1 MWCQYYVDDPGFP
14 NTSDNSLHPFNNK
27 LGILF
32 ICMLIPSLCRYNKRL
47 DLLKKAFPSIQRIAF
62 SHTQIHRKLARHTHA
77 QYATWRHRRRQIRSL
92 RRQIRSLRRQIRFL
106 RRQIRSLRRQI
117 SFFTSANTKSTSANK
132 ASKSANKYYVS
143 FPVYVFLLRTAC
155 HTSEGLHVSAV
166 ESPTYQLPGV

>member
-1 MWCQYYVDDPGFP
+1 MIPDSP

-47 DLLKKAFPSIQRIAF
+47 DLLKKAFPPIQRIAF
-62 SHTQIHRKLARHTHA
+62 SHTQEIGTTHA
-77 QYATWRHRRRQIRSL
+77 CAVHNLKASTSANK
-92 RRQIRSLRRQIRFL
+92 
-106 RRQIRSLRRQI
+106 I
-117 SFFTSANTKSTSANK
+117 STSANKISTSANKISTSANKISTSASKISASGSKISTSANTKSTSANKIFTSANTKSTSANK

-155 HTSEGLHVSAV
+155 HTRAPVLAG
-166 ESPTYQLPGV
+166 